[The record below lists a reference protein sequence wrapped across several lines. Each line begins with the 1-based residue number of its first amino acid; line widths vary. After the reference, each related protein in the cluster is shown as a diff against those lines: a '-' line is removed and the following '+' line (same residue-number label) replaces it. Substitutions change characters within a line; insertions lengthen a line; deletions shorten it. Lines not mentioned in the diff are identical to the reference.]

1 MMLFDEI
8 IQLMIG
14 LKDDQLKKIK
24 DFILMKLF
32 YCDPTKDKT
41 YTAYFC
47 PICKSKHF
55 IRYGTKDG
63 KQRFKCKN
71 CGKIFTNTTKTI
83 ACRSKHDFN
92 MWSKFVSCMVSGMS
106 CRKTAQYC
114 KISHKTAFYWRH
126 KVMGSLNEVLDG
138 KLTLQDIVEADE
150 TFIPV
155 SYKGNHRFS
164 KRFTMPRKSRHRGSQ
179 SHKRGISNELVCVSC
194 MIDNH
199 NNQQA
204 ELACLG
210 KITINQLVSLNRVE
224 NGAILVTIVFC
235 ILSCNIDFIFK
246 NFLIFYEQGRKMST
260 WQRYIMGKVQKNVV
274 LTMEISEKLK
284 ELNPADQQLFLA
296 CYNLDVDKAAEAIR
310 NGVNVNAAIEE
321 DGISSITPLLYAIDH
336 TSVFDINERRQ
347 NEY

>member
-1 MMLFDEI
+1 MLFDEI

-32 YCDPTKDKT
+32 YFDLTKDKT
-41 YTAYFC
+41 YVAYFC

-106 CRKTAQYC
+106 CRKTDQYC

-204 ELACLG
+204 ELAGLG

-224 NGAILVTIVFC
+224 NGAILVT
-235 ILSCNIDFIFK
+235 
-246 NFLIFYEQGRKMST
+246 
-260 WQRYIMGKVQKNVV
+260 
-274 LTMEISEKLK
+274 
-284 ELNPADQQLFLA
+284 
-296 CYNLDVDKAAEAIR
+296 DKASAYRKYAETFGFDLIQLKSGKEYKKGIYSLAHINSFHSGLKR
-310 NGVNVNAAIEE
+310 FLRPFNGVSTKHLKNYLDWYIWLNQTAKMLFDARSDNMLDSAIQHPFVITDVEIHQKEALPVAA
-321 DGISSITPLLYAIDH
+321 
-336 TSVFDINERRQ
+336 
-347 NEY
+347 